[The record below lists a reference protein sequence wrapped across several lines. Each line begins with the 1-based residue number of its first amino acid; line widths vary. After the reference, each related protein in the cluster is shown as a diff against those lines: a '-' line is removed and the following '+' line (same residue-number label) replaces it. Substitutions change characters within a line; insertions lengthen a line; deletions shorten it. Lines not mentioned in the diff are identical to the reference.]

1 MNKTLR
7 LLSNGEI
14 YGFSKITKEL
24 VSEGRPP
31 KSPTGTETFLH
42 RGPCIF
48 WLRNLSLSAAFLLI
62 LPLTGCR
69 ISYLFHAAAG
79 QLRFLYHAVP
89 VEEVLQ
95 QDSLSEGE
103 RRRLALV
110 SRIKEFG
117 ENELGLKKSGNY
129 ETINL
134 KNQSPVYTVSASPKD
149 KLSLI
154 TWWFPVAGSVPYLG
168 FFDLEAARNQRDRLQ
183 ATDLDTFLGKAEA
196 YSTLGWFKDPLSLNL
211 IQGSDLNLVETILHE
226 MTHTTLYV
234 KGQGEFNEGLAQL
247 IGKRGALLF
256 FEKTFGPSHPATLE
270 ARHSITDELLFSS
283 FLVSLLSE
291 LDALYKETQHPY
303 SLKLS
308 EREKVFAR
316 HMEKFKGVRD
326 LMRTGRFANFGQ
338 PGLNNAYL
346 MSVGLYHR
354 HYVLFETVLA
364 HKGNSIRELLFFFQ
378 GLSKEKGNLMDKTR
392 EWVSR
397 QATRNNEVSSQIP
410 SERPGSKEMAF
421 QEQML

>member
-1 MNKTLR
+1 MTGGIDNP
-7 LLSNGEI
+7 
-14 YGFSKITKEL
+14 
-24 VSEGRPP
+24 PP
-31 KSPTGTETFLH
+31 KADNRLCAAPRESDSQVMGGTDKVPLSVMVRKIPGTPKTFL
-42 RGPCIF
+42 I
-48 WLRNLSLSAAFLLI
+48 LLAVLFL
-62 LPLTGCR
+62 TSGCQV
-69 ISYLFHAAAG
+69 SYLFHAAAG
-79 QLRFLYHAVP
+79 QFRFLYHAVP
-89 VEEVLQ
+89 VVEVLQ
-95 QDSLSEGE
+95 QDSLPEAE
-103 RRRLALV
+103 KRRLALV

-117 ENELGLKKSGNY
+117 ENELGLKKSDNY

-134 KNQSPVYTVSASPKD
+134 KDQSPVYTVSASPKD
-149 KLSLI
+149 KLALK
-154 TWWFPVAGSVPYLG
+154 TWWFPVAGHVPYLG
-168 FFDLEAARNQRDRLQ
+168 FFDLEAARRERDRLM
-183 ATDLDTFLGKAEA
+183 AEDLDTFVGRAEA
-196 YSTLGWFKDPLSLNL
+196 YSTLGWFKDPLTLNL

-226 MTHTTLYV
+226 MTHSTLYV

-270 ARHSITDELLFSS
+270 ARDSITDELLFSS

-354 HYVLFETVLA
+354 HYALFETVLA
-364 HKGNSIRELLFFFQ
+364 QKGNSIKDLLLFFRD
-378 GLSKEKGNLMDKTR
+378 LSQDKGNLIDRSR
-392 EWVSR
+392 ESLSAPNAR
-397 QATRNNEVSSQIP
+397 KNEVSS
-410 SERPGSKEMAF
+410 
-421 QEQML
+421 

>member
-14 YGFSKITKEL
+14 YDFSKITKEL
-24 VSEGRPP
+24 VSEGHPT
-31 KSPTGTETFLH
+31 KSPTGTETVLH
-42 RGPCIF
+42 FAPCTS
-48 WLRNLSLSAAFLLI
+48 WLRNLRLSVAFLLI
-62 LPLTGCR
+62 LPLSGCR

-79 QLRFLYHAVP
+79 QFRFLYHAVP

-95 QDSLSEGE
+95 QDSLPESE

-117 ENELGLKKSGNY
+117 ENKLGLKKSGNY

-134 KNQSPVYTVSASPKD
+134 KEQSPIYTVSASPRD
-149 KLSLI
+149 NLTLI
-154 TWWFPVAGSVPYLG
+154 TWWFPVAGHVPYLG

-183 ATDLDTFLGKAEA
+183 AKDLDTFVGRAEA

-211 IQGSDLNLVETILHE
+211 IQGSDLNLAETILHE

-256 FEKTFGPSHPATLE
+256 FEEAFGPSHPAAME
-270 ARHSITDELLFSS
+270 ARDAISDEILFST
-283 FLVSLLSE
+283 FLGSLLSE
-291 LDALYKETQHPY
+291 LDVLYKTEQLSY
-303 SLKLS
+303 GLKLS

-316 HMEKFKGVRD
+316 HLESFSGVKN
-326 LMRTGRFANFGQ
+326 LMRTKRFAGFGQ
-338 PGLNNAYL
+338 AGLNNAYL

-354 HYVLFETVLA
+354 HYGLFEKVLA
-364 HKGNSIRELLFFFQ
+364 QKGNSLKDLLVLFRD
-378 GLSKEKGNLMDKTR
+378 LSERAGNLMDRTR
-392 EWVSR
+392 EWLNA
-397 QATRNNEVSSQIP
+397 QNAQKAGVSS
-410 SERPGSKEMAF
+410 
-421 QEQML
+421 

>member
-1 MNKTLR
+1 MGGTDKGTLSVR
-7 LLSNGEI
+7 I
-14 YGFSKITKEL
+14 RKI
-24 VSEGRPP
+24 P
-31 KSPTGTETFLH
+31 GTPQTFL
-42 RGPCIF
+42 I
-48 WLRNLSLSAAFLLI
+48 LLAVLFL
-62 LPLTGCR
+62 TSGCQ

-79 QLRFLYHAVP
+79 QFRFLYHAVP

-95 QDSLSEGE
+95 QDSLPEAE
-103 RRRLALV
+103 KRRLALV

-134 KNQSPVYTVSASPKD
+134 KDQSPVYTVSASPKD
-149 KLSLI
+149 KLALK
-154 TWWFPVAGSVPYLG
+154 TWWFPVAGHVPYLG
-168 FFDLEAARNQRDRLQ
+168 FFDLEAARRERDRLM
-183 ATDLDTFLGKAEA
+183 AEDLDTFVGRAEA
-196 YSTLGWFKDPLSLNL
+196 YSTLGWFKDPLTLNL

-226 MTHTTLYV
+226 MTHSTLYV
-234 KGQGEFNEGLAQL
+234 KGQGDFNEGLAQL

-256 FEKTFGPSHPATLE
+256 LEKTFGPSHPATLE
-270 ARHSITDELLFSS
+270 AKDSIADELLFSS
-283 FLVSLLSE
+283 FLVSLLCE

-308 EREKVFAR
+308 EREKVFAQHLER
-316 HMEKFKGVRD
+316 FNGVRD

-354 HYVLFETVLA
+354 HYALFETVLA
-364 HKGNSIRELLFFFQ
+364 QKENSLKDLLFFFQ
-378 GLSKEKGNLMDKTR
+378 GLAKEKGNLMDKTR
-392 EWVSR
+392 EWVSLHT
-397 QATRNNEVSSQIP
+397 TRNNRASSQMP
-410 SERPGSKEMAF
+410 SERPRSIEMAF

>member
-14 YGFSKITKEL
+14 YDFSKITREL
-24 VSEGRPP
+24 VSEGHPP

-42 RGPCIF
+42 RGPRTS

-95 QDSLSEGE
+95 QDSLPEGE
-103 RRRLALV
+103 KKRLALV

-183 ATDLDTFLGKAEA
+183 AKDLDAFLGKAEA

-256 FEKTFGPSHPATLE
+256 FEEAFGPSHPATLE
-270 ARHSITDELLFSS
+270 ARDSISDEVLFSS

-291 LDALYKETQHPY
+291 LDALYKGDQISYER
-303 SLKLS
+303 KLS
-308 EREKVFAR
+308 EREQIFAR
-316 HMEKFKGVRD
+316 SMEKFNGVRD
-326 LMRTGRFANFGQ
+326 QMRTRRLAGFGQ

-354 HYVLFETVLA
+354 HYGLFEKVLA
-364 HKGNSIRELLFFFQ
+364 QKGNSLKDLLVFFRD
-378 GLSKEKGNLMDKTR
+378 LSEEEGNLIDRTR
-392 EWVSR
+392 RWLDA
-397 QATRNNEVSSQIP
+397 QNPQKDGGSS
-410 SERPGSKEMAF
+410 
-421 QEQML
+421 